1 MTPPAEPQVHA
12 HALTYKAYEIEE
24 LADIYFFRPLG
35 GRVAKAAAVLGLS
48 PSQVTILGAAVG
60 VVAGLLLYDERLGLL
75 GFALLVVHSVIDSA
89 DGQLA
94 RMTGRVTEL
103 GRILDGVGGY
113 MTHAAIYMA
122 IVAGFLGRGGPVSI
136 VVLALLSAISNIA
149 HAQLY
154 DYFRSSYATIV
165 IKGVAPSQRPPAAL
179 AAWVHALLRIY
190 EQTQHRLIGSHR
202 DVEAAIAARSADGV
216 VSDADRA
223 RYRQCFYWSVR
234 GWNVLGDNTRIYA
247 VGVFAWI
254 HHLEWFF
261 AFVLVPMNA
270 AMVVLWWWQRRADRR
285 FLHSAV
291 VG

>member
-1 MTPPAEPQVHA
+1 MTSSAEPRVHT
-12 HALTYKAYEIEE
+12 HALAYKAYEIEE

-35 GRVAKAAAVLGLS
+35 GRVARAADAAGFS
-48 PSQVTILGAAVG
+48 PTQVTLVGAAVG

-75 GFALLVVHSVIDSA
+75 GFALLIVHSVLDSA

-94 RMTGRVTEL
+94 RLTGRVTEL
-103 GRILDGVGGY
+103 GQILDGVAGY
-113 MTHAAIYMA
+113 MTHAAVYGA
-122 IVAGFLGRGGPVSI
+122 IVAGFVGRGGSVSI
-136 VVLALLSAISNIA
+136 IAAALLSAISNIA

-154 DYFRSSYATIV
+154 DYFRTSYATIA
-165 IKGVAPSQRPPAAL
+165 IKGIVPRQRPQAPLSPWPRAL
-179 AAWVHALLRIY
+179 VRIY
-190 EQTQHRLIGSHR
+190 ERTQHRLIGSHGM
-202 DVEAAIAARSADGV
+202 VEGAIAGRSVDGV

-223 RYRQCFYWSVR
+223 RYRECFYWPVR

-247 VGVFAWI
+247 IGVLAWV
-254 HHLEWFF
+254 HHLDWFF

-270 AMVVLWWWQRRADRR
+270 AMAVLWWWQRRADRR